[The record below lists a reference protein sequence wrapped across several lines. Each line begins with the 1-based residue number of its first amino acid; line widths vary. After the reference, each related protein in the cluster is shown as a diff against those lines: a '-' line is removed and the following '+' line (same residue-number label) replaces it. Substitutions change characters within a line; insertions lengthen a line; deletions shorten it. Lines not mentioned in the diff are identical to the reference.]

1 MSVRPST
8 LRRIE
13 AAHRYAG
20 TYRGYLANHL
30 PMALV
35 ALDRLGAAD
44 DVLAAFERAHVA
56 THLEPIDGHP
66 DFAAS
71 AAALQARIAR
81 DGAAFVLR
89 AELPRLI
96 TGLGSGAFHGAI
108 RTAYALEAASDREL
122 AHALAYW
129 AQAFEALP
137 EPPAFTG
144 SRTPHEVLA
153 AISRDPRFARQRF
166 PGRNIAERLQAASR
180 HESFREL
187 VAGVDPEGLSVA
199 SIAQAVIRTYAASG
213 DFTMLHGV
221 TGTHAFRL
229 LAPYASGAPGALAHL
244 WQAVVAAYLGAGSPA
259 AEGWGVAG
267 SDALDWAEI
276 RERAT
281 RCADEHDVKLAYSCW
296 QEHRH
301 SGDDLYRRAAS
312 ARVCHALREAV
323 AC

>member
-1 MSVRPST
+1 MSIRPAT

-30 PMALV
+30 PMALI
-35 ALDRLGAAD
+35 ALDRMGAPD
-44 DVLAAFERAHVA
+44 AALEEFERAHVV
-56 THLEPIDGHP
+56 THLEPIAGHP

-81 DGAAFVLR
+81 EGAASVLR
-89 AELPRLI
+89 AELPRLT

-108 RTAYALEAASDREL
+108 RTAYALEAASDSEL

-129 AQAFEALP
+129 GEAFEALP
-137 EPPAFTG
+137 EPPAPTG
-144 SRTPHEVLA
+144 DRTPHEVLV

-180 HESFREL
+180 HEAFREL
-187 VAGVDPEGLSVA
+187 VAAVDARQLSLA
-199 SIAQAVIRTYAASG
+199 SIAHAVIRVYAASG

-229 LAPYASGAPGALAHL
+229 LAPYVSDAQRAVAHL
-244 WQAVVAAYLGAGSPA
+244 WQAAVAAYLGAGSPV

-267 SDALDWAEI
+267 SDALEWDEI

-281 RCADEHDVKLAYSCW
+281 HCVDEHDVKLAYSCW
-296 QEHRH
+296 QEHRNW
-301 SGDDLYRRAAS
+301 GDDIYRRAAS
-312 ARVCHALREAV
+312 ARVCHALRETV